1 MRRVGCLVAV
11 AIAIAT
17 LSLVLGFAS
26 PETSRVV
33 IFLPP
38 ETAMGQEFVQLIAVF
53 DAEGVDYDVVA
64 AELGPYLF
72 WEDSGEGAKASPDF
86 PRGYEWEI
94 RKTFDD
100 IDMADYDVLIMGPGF
115 GHTVWAGESLPK
127 AEALLQEAYDAG
139 MPIGGVSFGA
149 MFLIQNGYLDG
160 RTAARPPLYQGVVSE
175 ERHRTLFLSTF
186 DAIYGMQCIH
196 VDYGVG
202 GISTII
208 TANYRC
214 VTGFARRIIS
224 MFLAED

>member
-1 MRRVGCLVAV
+1 MHRVGCLAAV
-11 AIAIAT
+11 AIAIAVVF
-17 LSLVLGFAS
+17 SVLGFAS

-38 ETAMGQEFVQLIAVF
+38 ETAMGGEFFQLIAVF
-53 DAEGVDYDVVA
+53 DEEGVDYDVIA

-72 WEDSGEGAKASPDF
+72 WEDSGEANKASPDLH
-86 PRGYEWEI
+86 RGYEWEI
-94 RKTFDD
+94 QKTFDD

-127 AEALLQEAYDAG
+127 AKALLQEALDAG

-149 MFLIQNGYLDG
+149 MLLIQDGYLDG

-186 DAIYGMQCIH
+186 DVVFGMQCVH
-196 VDYGVG
+196 VDRGVDG
-202 GISTII
+202 ASTIV
-208 TANYRC
+208 TANYHC
-214 VTGFARRIIS
+214 VTGFARRIIKE
-224 MFLAED
+224 FLSD